1 MPTPEAL
8 TVYLFGITALAAGVY
23 SLLLDPASSPSSSSL
38 SSSSAPSS
46 LTYPA
51 ACAPFAKGNSLAAIA
66 MGLYYTLAA
75 YQDNTSFFCL
85 TVPMRLLTTL
95 VFWSQGWT
103 MPALW
108 EGGGAILTG
117 AALAWKV
124 PITKSSGKGG
134 SKAA

>member
-1 MPTPEAL
+1 
-8 TVYLFGITALAAGVY
+8 
-23 SLLLDPASSPSSSSL
+23 
-38 SSSSAPSS
+38 
-46 LTYPA
+46 
-51 ACAPFAKGNSLAAIA
+51 

-75 YQDNTSFFCL
+75 YQENTAFFCL

-124 PITKSSGKGG
+124 PITKSSDKGG